1 MKNEISAYLAKQD
14 TVLEQIIHT
23 IPYPQ
28 IISTN
33 NVFHDLMS
41 LVVEQQIHYRSA
53 KRIFQKA
60 LERAKLEELN
70 IENIGVF
77 ITEGLSTLKVSEK
90 KHDSIAEVIDF
101 FENNQIQWSEK
112 SNAEIHKLLTGV
124 TGIGKKSVDMILLYT
139 LQRPDIFIAND
150 YHLKMIMES
159 LYEIPSNAKLNAQ
172 IKTISTQW
180 APYRSTAVR
189 YLLDWKTY
197 QKKRPV

>member
-1 MKNEISAYLAKQD
+1 
-14 TVLEQIIHT
+14 LEQIIHT

-60 LERAKLEELN
+60 LERAK
-70 IENIGVF
+70 
-77 ITEGLSTLKVSEK
+77 
-90 KHDSIAEVIDF
+90 F